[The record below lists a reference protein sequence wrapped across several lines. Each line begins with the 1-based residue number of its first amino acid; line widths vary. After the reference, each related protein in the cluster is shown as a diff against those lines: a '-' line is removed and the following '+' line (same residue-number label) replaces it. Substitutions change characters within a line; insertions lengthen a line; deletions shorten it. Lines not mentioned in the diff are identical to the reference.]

1 MNATDILS
9 IISLVIAASSLV
21 MNFYSHIEAS
31 RLEKRVK
38 ELENRI
44 EDIERLRA
52 ERDEARREACAF
64 VTGRYRKDCVTLDRM
79 AAIAEAWQRG
89 WDCFKEKP

>member
-38 ELENRI
+38 ELENRVDDM
-44 EDIERLRA
+44 EQ
-52 ERDEARREACAF
+52 
-64 VTGRYRKDCVTLDRM
+64 
-79 AAIAEAWQRG
+79 WS
-89 WDCFKEKP
+89 

>member
-1 MNATDILS
+1 MIASDILS

-38 ELENRI
+38 ELEC
-44 EDIERLRA
+44 RA
-52 ERDEARREACAF
+52 EDMEEA
-64 VTGRYRKDCVTLDRM
+64 
-79 AAIAEAWQRG
+79 Q
-89 WDCFKEKP
+89 